1 MKEFEN
7 IAKRMPYAES
17 EDYVQ
22 QLGGRATENDIAQ
35 ARKPKAKTR
44 PLHWMAAAA
53 AITALM
59 ALAGITYYGQE
70 QQTADA
76 LTAELTTDEDM
87 GPIDEFLDNLTD
99 EEAQLLAYYDID
111 EIPEYD

>member
-22 QLGGRATENDIAQ
+22 QLVGRATENAIAQ
-35 ARKPKAKTR
+35 VRKPKAKTR

-59 ALAGITYYGQE
+59 ALAGVTYMGS
-70 QQTADA
+70 QQSAET
-76 LTAELTTDEDM
+76 LTAQAISDEDM

-111 EIPEYD
+111 EIPEYE